1 MQQTKREVLEYYS
14 FLSITWLPQDQPWS
28 NDKEARPPTRCSSI
42 ITLAQFDSMEL
53 ELVTL

>member
-1 MQQTKREVLEYYS
+1 MQHTKREVQEYYS

-28 NDKEARPPTRCSSI
+28 NDKEARTLTRCSSF
-42 ITLAQFDSMEL
+42 ITLAQFDSMGL